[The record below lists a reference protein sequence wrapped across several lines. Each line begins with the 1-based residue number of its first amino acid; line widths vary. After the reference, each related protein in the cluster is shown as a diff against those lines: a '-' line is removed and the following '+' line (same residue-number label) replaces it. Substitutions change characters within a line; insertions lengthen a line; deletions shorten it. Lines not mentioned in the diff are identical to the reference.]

1 MTMDIMQIWNA
12 YQKDADPETIFPM
25 YQQCALN
32 ATVSGYG
39 DADLLYIASR
49 NAHPEAVAWLL
60 EQGLK
65 PNQASGMGRCRC
77 SFWRKRAFPATMSR
91 GRGTSIVA
99 LWRCWTPGPARRGVI
114 PAESFATMSPLRRE
128 MWNFCALWWSAASG

>member
-1 MTMDIMQIWNA
+1 MDIMQIWNA

-39 DADLLYIASR
+39 DADLLNIASR

-60 EQGLK
+60 E
-65 PNQASGMGRCRC
+65 SGFRVWGAAAAPSGAKELFLQLCPAAGGYLPLRTGAAGR
-77 SFWRKRAFPATMSR
+77 R
-91 GRGTSIVA
+91 GRHVA
-99 LWRCWTPGPARRGVI
+99 A
-114 PAESFATMSPLRRE
+114 
-128 MWNFCALWWSAASG
+128 